1 MALIREKRRLKGL
14 EKTVMQLLGALL
26 ALMLAVSETH
36 TSKEKKGIK
45 KERPHG
51 NRDAPRIRKNT
62 FGEYSFSH
70 SYFIS
75 VSYKSQ

>member
-1 MALIREKRRLKGL
+1 M
-14 EKTVMQLLGALL
+14 L

-45 KERPHG
+45 KERSHG
-51 NRDAPRIRKNT
+51 NRNAPRIRKNT

-75 VSYKSQ
+75 VSHKSQ

>member
-1 MALIREKRRLKGL
+1 
-14 EKTVMQLLGALL
+14 MQLLGALL

-45 KERPHG
+45 KERSHG
-51 NRDAPRIRKNT
+51 NRNAPRIRKNT

>member
-1 MALIREKRRLKGL
+1 M
-14 EKTVMQLLGALL
+14 L
-26 ALMLAVSETH
+26 ALMLAVSEAH

-51 NRDAPRIRKNT
+51 NRDVPRIRKNA